1 VRRTANSPQ
10 QGPPSGTQ
18 AIPAYRPGPGF
29 AREQAARTPGPSAE
43 FIQRSQNAAQ
53 SGRPVLSG
61 AESVSDDRSTWP
73 HALADGMAVGSLILS
88 LLGFGVIGIVLG
100 AIHAS
105 NAHKLRQRS
114 SAVGAWG
121 IGIGIAGTVAWALII
136 IMLIVAGVAAS
147 HSASTGYYG

>member
-1 VRRTANSPQ
+1 MSTPYT
-10 QGPPSGTQ
+10 PPDEGVTQ

-29 AREQAARTPGPSAE
+29 AGEQAAQTPGPSAE

-53 SGRPVLSG
+53 SGRPVLFG
-61 AESVSDDRSTWP
+61 AENVSDDRSTWP

-100 AIHAS
+100 AIHVS

-121 IGIGIAGTVAWALII
+121 IGLGIAGTVAWVLLI
-136 IMLIVAGVAAS
+136 IMLIVAAAS
-147 HSASTGYYG
+147 VGSAPAYGG